1 MPTPDIRL
9 LLLLLIM
16 LNHAVSACEGLVMH
30 LPEENHPFTLLDA
43 DSHPPHQHDASAIGC
58 NSDNVD
64 TDHDDLHPNHAH
76 VSCFVANLQL
86 VTAAPTLHKPDLN
99 PQYARITTSYA
110 PPVPPPNL

>member
-43 DSHPPHQHDASAIGC
+43 DSHLPHQHDASSMGYS
-58 NSDNVD
+58 SDNTETVNED
-64 TDHDDLHPNHAH
+64 PHPNHAH
-76 VSCFVANLQL
+76 VSCFVANLQAIPATP
-86 VTAAPTLHKPDLN
+86 VLHKPDLVA
-99 PQYARITTSYA
+99 QYARITTSYA